1 MPTKLSQREKNL
13 RGTAQKCRA
22 VKARSLRVVRR
33 EMRELRK
40 LITDIRH
47 NLNLARVSIQTDG
60 VLIETLALDSNGR
73 VAKTRRLNPCFRV
86 QNDSLKTLKSLSRQ
100 MQLLSDEEDAAMA
113 EQKVSN
119 AHDEF
124 EL

>member
-1 MPTKLSQREKNL
+1 MPAKLSQREKNL

-22 VKARSLRVVRR
+22 VKARSLRIVRR

-40 LITDIRH
+40 LIMDIRF
-47 NLNLARVSIQTDG
+47 NLNLARQSIQSDG
-60 VLIETLALDSNGR
+60 VLIDTLALDSNGR

-86 QNDSLKTLKSLSRQ
+86 LNDSLKTLKILSRQ
-100 MQLLSDEEDAAMA
+100 MQLLCDEEDAAMA